1 MVHEVPP
8 VERVRPGLWS
18 VPVPIPNSPL
28 GYTLVYLFETERGP
42 VLVDSGWDDDTT
54 WEVLQ
59 QGIAATGHDISE
71 CYGLL
76 VTHMHPDHHGLSGR
90 VRDASGAWVALHPQD
105 AFILQRRFEIDDEWL
120 LQAAALL
127 LDSGAPEEAIASLP
141 TLDAIGHMKPPVL
154 PDRNLS
160 DGQRVD
166 VPGWDVRAIWTPG
179 HSPGH
184 TCFNVGRDVLLS
196 GDHVLPEITPHIGLY
211 RIDMEQNDPL
221 GDYMHSL
228 LRVSQEVVNEVLPA
242 HQHRFDSLPRRV
254 GELLAHHEERLDD
267 IEQSLLERP
276 ETSWDIAAAMPW
288 NRPWDELG
296 IIMKRTALSEAFAHI
311 RYLEHQRRVERT
323 HDGTPISWQL
333 TPTRASALRAAG

>member
-8 VERVRPGLWS
+8 VERARPGLWS

-54 WEVLQ
+54 WKVLQ
-59 QGIAATGHDISE
+59 EGIETTGHHVAD
-71 CYGLL
+71 CYGVL

-90 VRDASGAWVALHPQD
+90 VRDASGAWVAMHPQD

-120 LQAAALL
+120 LQAAAIL

-141 TLDAIGHMKPPVL
+141 TLDEIGHMKPPVL

-160 DGQRVD
+160 DGLRVD

-184 TCFNVGRDVLLS
+184 TCFNVGQDVLLS

-228 LRVSQEVVNEVLPA
+228 LRVSREVVNEVLPA
-242 HQHRFDSLPRRV
+242 HQHRFDSLPGRV
-254 GELLAHHEERLDD
+254 GELLAHHEERLDA
-267 IEQSLLERP
+267 IEQSLLRAPGDVVGHRRGHAVEPGMGRP
-276 ETSWDIAAAMPW
+276 RHRHEAHRVVGGVRPHPLPRAPASGRAHPRRHADQLAADA
-288 NRPWDELG
+288 RP
-296 IIMKRTALSEAFAHI
+296 
-311 RYLEHQRRVERT
+311 RR
-323 HDGTPISWQL
+323 
-333 TPTRASALRAAG
+333 RAARAA